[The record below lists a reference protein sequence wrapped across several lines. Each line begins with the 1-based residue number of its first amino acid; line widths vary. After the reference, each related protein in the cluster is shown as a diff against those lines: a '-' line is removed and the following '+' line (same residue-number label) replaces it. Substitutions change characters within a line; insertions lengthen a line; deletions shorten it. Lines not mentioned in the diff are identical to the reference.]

1 MSPSIADI
9 RAEYS
14 KHTLNISDV
23 QADPIK
29 QFQLWFDEANKVEIS
44 EVNAMHLS
52 TVNSSGMPSSRIML
66 LKGIENN
73 GFVFFTNYQSDKGKD
88 LDANPAAALLFFWK
102 ELERQVR
109 IQGHIEKINKKDS
122 EQYFQSRPKGSQIG
136 AWTSPQSTVIESREL
151 LEEREKAIAEK
162 YKDAEV
168 LPKPEQWG
176 GYILKP
182 MRIEFWQGRPN
193 RLHDRILYSQVDG
206 HWKINRLAP

>member
-1 MSPSIADI
+1 MSLSIADI

-14 KHTLNISDV
+14 KHTLDISDV
-23 QADPIK
+23 QGDPIE

-52 TVNSSGMPSSRIML
+52 TVNPNGMPSSRIIL

-109 IQGHIEKINKKDS
+109 IQGHVEKISKDDS

-162 YKDAEV
+162 YKDEEV

-182 MRIEFWQGRPN
+182 ICIEFWQGRPN

>member
-1 MSPSIADI
+1 MSSVCLL
-9 RAEYS
+9 YS
-14 KHTLNISDV
+14 ARMSAIE
-23 QADPIK
+23 

-52 TVNSSGMPSSRIML
+52 TVNPNGMPSSRIIL

-109 IQGHIEKINKKDS
+109 IQGHVEKISKDDS

-162 YKDAEV
+162 YKDEEV

-182 MRIEFWQGRPN
+182 ICIEFWQGRPN

>member
-1 MSPSIADI
+1 MSLSIADI

-14 KHTLNISDV
+14 KHTLDISDV
-23 QADPIK
+23 QGDPIE

-52 TVNSSGMPSSRIML
+52 TVNPNGMPSSRIIL

-109 IQGHIEKINKKDS
+109 IQGHVEKISKDDS

-151 LEEREKAIAEK
+151 LEERENAIAEK
-162 YKDAEV
+162 YKDEEV

-182 MRIEFWQGRPN
+182 IRIEFWQGRPN

>member
-1 MSPSIADI
+1 MSLSIADI

-14 KHTLNISDV
+14 KHTLDISDV
-23 QADPIK
+23 QGDPIE

-52 TVNSSGMPSSRIML
+52 TVNPNGMPSSRIIL

-109 IQGHIEKINKKDS
+109 IQGHVEKISKDDS

-162 YKDAEV
+162 YKDEEV
-168 LPKPEQWG
+168 SPNPEQWG

-182 MRIEFWQGRPN
+182 ICIEFWQGRPN

>member
-1 MSPSIADI
+1 
-9 RAEYS
+9 
-14 KHTLNISDV
+14 
-23 QADPIK
+23 
-29 QFQLWFDEANKVEIS
+29 IS

-52 TVNSSGMPSSRIML
+52 TVNPNGMPSSRIIL

-109 IQGHIEKINKKDS
+109 IQGHIEKISKEDS

-162 YKDAEV
+162 YKDEEV

>member
-1 MSPSIADI
+1 MSLSIADI

-14 KHTLNISDV
+14 KHTLDISDV
-23 QADPIK
+23 QGDPIE

-52 TVNSSGMPSSRIML
+52 TVNPNGMPSSRIIL

-109 IQGHIEKINKKDS
+109 IQGHVEKISKDDS

-162 YKDAEV
+162 YKDEEV

>member
-1 MSPSIADI
+1 MSLSIADI

-14 KHTLNISDV
+14 KHTLDISDV
-23 QADPIK
+23 QGDPIE

-52 TVNSSGMPSSRIML
+52 TVNPNGMPSSRIIL

-109 IQGHIEKINKKDS
+109 IQGHVEKISKDDS

-162 YKDAEV
+162 YKDEEV

-182 MRIEFWQGRPN
+182 IRIEFWQGRPN

>member
-1 MSPSIADI
+1 MSLSIADI

-14 KHTLNISDV
+14 KHTLDISDV
-23 QADPIK
+23 QGDPIE

-52 TVNSSGMPSSRIML
+52 TVNPNGMPSSRIIL

-109 IQGHIEKINKKDS
+109 IQGHVEKISKDDS

-162 YKDAEV
+162 YKDEEV
-168 LPKPEQWG
+168 LPKREQWG
-176 GYILKP
+176 G
-182 MRIEFWQGRPN
+182 
-193 RLHDRILYSQVDG
+193 
-206 HWKINRLAP
+206 